1 MTCFTYSHY
10 LLLFLKNKGLGC
22 IFWFPIFQLCTI
34 FITFYFTFKL
44 NLNAVPSTP
53 KKNQQKIR
61 QKKKR
66 NFQIPF
72 KPSCIFCPS
81 TIKWYIICR
90 PSALSSFS
98 IFENPS
104 MQISLCSQK
113 CKLNLSCVTEEQR
126 QLN

>member
-1 MTCFTYSHY
+1 MICFTYSHY
-10 LLLFLKNKGLGC
+10 LLLFLKYKGLGC
-22 IFWFPIFQLCTI
+22 IFWFPIFFSFVLYSLH
-34 FITFYFTFKL
+34 FYFTFKL
-44 NLNAVPSTP
+44 NLNTIQPPQKSAENER
-53 KKNQQKIR
+53 KK
-61 QKKKR
+61 

-81 TIKWYIICR
+81 TIKWYIIYR

-113 CKLNLSCVTEEQR
+113 CKLNLSYVTEEQR